1 MKIRLL
7 IALLIASVTI
17 TSCNDFLT
25 EKEYDFIGPGL
36 VGDSEDSKEYWLN

>member
-36 VGDSEDSKEYWLN
+36 SAIQKIQKNIG

>member
-25 EKEYDFIGPGL
+25 EKEYDFTQL
-36 VGDSEDSKEYWLN
+36 YTLMY